1 MFFHVFSPF
10 AVRGELDTL
19 KAKYAQLKK
28 EHERMEIELNSCNS
42 KLNACNQQK
51 ADLVKQVDSFEVQNR

>member
-1 MFFHVFSPF
+1 M
-10 AVRGELDTL
+10 RGELDTL